1 MMSLTLDVK
10 QQLFDKCKRSI
21 DESLASLKSAL
32 DDAQESANADDK
44 GSAGDKHET
53 GRAMMHLEVE
63 KITSQLAE
71 RSQLLSIL
79 ARINPKETF
88 SQSQL
93 GSLIKTSQG
102 IYFLAIALGK
112 VELDG
117 ELVFVISPASP
128 IGKSL
133 MMCKVGSSF
142 DFNGRNFLVEA
153 LI

>member
-1 MMSLTLDVK
+1 MSLTLNIK
-10 QQLFDKCKRSI
+10 QQLFDRCKSTI
-21 DESLASLKSAL
+21 DDSLASLKSAL

-79 ARINPKETF
+79 ARINPKEIF
-88 SQSQL
+88 SQAQL
-93 GSLIKTSQG
+93 GSLIKTNQG
-102 IYFLAIALGK
+102 TYFLAIALGK
-112 VELDG
+112 VALDDDIF
-117 ELVFVISPASP
+117 FVISPASP

-133 MMCKVGSSF
+133 MTCKVGSSF